1 MKVNVKR
8 RRTLEQAVVEAV
20 EREHQRFA
28 SDLHD
33 GICQEL
39 AGIAMMLDAIRGHVG
54 AEAATEIGSICN
66 HIRRVTIDARRLALG
81 LAPIAVDHSGLAGA
95 LGLLKQDLESLAGP
109 RIAVSVD
116 DRISRELPLERA
128 VNLYRIAQE
137 ATANALHHSG
147 ASHIDISVEST
158 DRGLS
163 LVIQDDGCGIQDGA
177 SELSGLGIK
186 SMISRAE
193 WLGGKLEFM
202 RTLPRGTR
210 VQITVP
216 TDVEC

>member
-1 MKVNVKR
+1 
-8 RRTLEQAVVEAV
+8 VVEAV

-39 AGIAMMLDAIRGHVG
+39 AGIAMMLDAVRGQVAPDAAREIR
-54 AEAATEIGSICN
+54 SISD
-66 HIRRVTIDARRLALG
+66 HIRRVTLDARRLALG
-81 LAPIAVDHSGLAGA
+81 LAPIAVDHAGLAGA
-95 LGLLKQDLESLAGP
+95 LELLKQDLETLKGP
-109 RIAVSVD
+109 TFAVRVD
-116 DRISRELPLERA
+116 ERISRELPLDRA

-137 ATANALHHSG
+137 ATANALRHSG
-147 ASHIDISVEST
+147 ASHIDISLEST

-177 SELSGLGIK
+177 GELSGLGIK

-193 WLGGKLEFM
+193 WLGGKLEFV
-202 RTLPRGTR
+202 RTSPKGTR
-210 VQITVP
+210 VQITML
-216 TDVEC
+216 TEFEC